1 LAGTDSAHGVRQ
13 RPPLEARASAPGGLD
28 SIVTVAVAGGSNR
41 SMLGMYKFG
50 MFEFTEQHASA
61 GPHSTAMIARDIFMS
76 ALLARLDERRLVA
89 LPSTSN
95 DK

>member
-28 SIVTVAVAGGSNR
+28 SIITVAVAGGSSR
-41 SMLGMYKFG
+41 SRFG
-50 MFEFTEQHASA
+50 MFKCGKFEFTEQHASA
-61 GPHSTAMIARDIFMS
+61 GPHSTAMIDRDIFMS
-76 ALLARLDERRLVA
+76 ALLAQLDEWQLVA

-95 DK
+95 NE